1 MTGRSET
8 LKRARDLP
16 IRAIV
21 TTVRSLPLRSRDG
34 PSGEGDLD
42 KGEEIVDDV
51 AQLAREN
58 EVRLFLPLA
67 LRMLGGVYVQSAPV

>member
-1 MTGRSET
+1 
-8 LKRARDLP
+8 
-16 IRAIV
+16 
-21 TTVRSLPLRSRDG
+21 LPLRSRDG

-51 AQLAREN
+51 AWLAREN

-67 LRMLGGVYVQSAPV
+67 LRMLGSIYVQSAPV